1 MTKFADQLYT
11 DLIREHGSTLADT
24 RPLAGSGRQFASR
37 RVLLAAG
44 AGGVA
49 VAATA
54 GVLTAGVL
62 TPGGGTPAYALTTN
76 PDGTVTLAVY
86 QESGIAQANAKLH
99 LLGDRVVVVPV
110 RPGCPSVHSLP
121 PPAVR
126 PSHKSSIAMT
136 SRSSRD
142 GHTTVSV
149 SGIPAGDILVVGVE
163 VSAHSSAAEAALT
176 TPPAPSCVS
185 PPPAPRSGK

>member
-11 DLIREHGSTLADT
+11 DLLREHGSTLADT
-24 RPLAGSGRQFASR
+24 RPLAGSRGQSASR
-37 RVLLAAG
+37 RVLLATG
-44 AGGVA
+44 AGSIA

-110 RPGCPSVHSLP
+110 RPGCPSIHSLP

-126 PSHKSSIAMT
+126 PHKSSITMT
-136 SRSSRD
+136 SGRSKD
-142 GHTTVSV
+142 GTVKV
-149 SGIPAGDILVVGVE
+149 RASGIPAGDILVVGIE
-163 VSAHSSAAEAALT
+163 VSAHGSVGEAALT

-185 PPPAPRSGK
+185 PPPAPPSGK

>member
-24 RPLAGSGRQFASR
+24 RPLAGSRRQFASR

-54 GVLTAGVL
+54 GVLTAG
-62 TPGGGTPAYALTTN
+62 GGTPAPDYALTAN
-76 PDGTVTLAVY
+76 QDGTITLAVY

-110 RPGCPSVHSLP
+110 RPGCPSIHSLP

-126 PSHKSSIAMT
+126 PGHKSSIAMT

-142 GHTTVSV
+142 GQTTVSV

-163 VSAHSSAAEAALT
+163 VSAHSTAGEAALT
-176 TPPAPSCVS
+176 SPPAPSCVS
-185 PPPAPRSGK
+185 PPPSPSSGK

>member
-11 DLIREHGSTLADT
+11 DLLREHGSTLADT
-24 RPLAGSGRQFASR
+24 RRLAGSRRQFASR
-37 RVLLAAG
+37 RVLLATG

-54 GVLTAGVL
+54 GVLTAG
-62 TPGGGTPAYALTTN
+62 GGATPAYALTTN
-76 PDGTVTLAVY
+76 PDGTVSLAVY
-86 QESGIAQANAKLH
+86 QESGIAQANAKLQ

-110 RPGCPSVHSLP
+110 RPGCPSIHSLP

-126 PSHKSSIAMT
+126 PHKGTITMT
-136 SRSSRD
+136 SGRSRD
-142 GHTTVSV
+142 GYTKVTA
-149 SGIPAGDILVVGVE
+149 SGIPKGDILVVGIE
-163 VSAHSSAAEAALT
+163 VNAHSSVGEAALT

-185 PPPAPRSGK
+185 PPPAPPSGK

>member
-11 DLIREHGSTLADT
+11 DLISEHGSTLADT
-24 RPLAGSGRQFASR
+24 RPLASSRGQFASR
-37 RVLLAAG
+37 RVLLATG
-44 AGGVA
+44 AGSVA

-163 VSAHSSAAEAALT
+163 VSAHSSTAEAALT
-176 TPPAPSCVS
+176 TPPAPGCVS
-185 PPPAPRSGK
+185 PPPAPPSGK